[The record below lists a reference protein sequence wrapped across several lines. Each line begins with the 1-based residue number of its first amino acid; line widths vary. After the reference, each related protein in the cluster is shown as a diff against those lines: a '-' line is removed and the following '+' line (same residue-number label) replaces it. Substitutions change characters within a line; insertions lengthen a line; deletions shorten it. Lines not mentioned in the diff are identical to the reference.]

1 MDAARRK
8 RAGKALVVTLVV
20 VLLEFLAFASTIGIA
35 WDPLSVLANVVI
47 SLGIVFPF
55 GYFFLVVDEKIWRW
69 WRTRHPLPLPP
80 GPGSVDSF
88 RWTGRP
94 ARAKLRL
101 TGTMF
106 VVFAV
111 ILASLLLLPAPE
123 SSAFQYFRLVLIWVF
138 VVFLG
143 LFATG
148 TVFMMRN
155 MTIEVDER
163 GVLTRGMARADFSL
177 RWQEIGRIEFFSME
191 KLYPFAFSSRESGP
205 AMPPMRLYALLDL
218 DGKVVGHLQP
228 RILLRESAN
237 RLEAA
242 VVTNA
247 SRRGIPIVEVRW
259 RDSMRWRKRKA
270 PREREPRPT

>member
-1 MDAARRK
+1 M
-8 RAGKALVVTLVV
+8 
-20 VLLEFLAFASTIGIA
+20 
-35 WDPLSVLANVVI
+35 
-47 SLGIVFPF
+47 
-55 GYFFLVVDEKIWRW
+55 
-69 WRTRHPLPLPP
+69 
-80 GPGSVDSF
+80 
-88 RWTGRP
+88 
-94 ARAKLRL
+94 
-101 TGTMF
+101 MF
-106 VVFAV
+106 VVSAL
-111 ILASLLLLPAPE
+111 ILIYNLLLTTSV
-123 SSAFQYFRLVLIWVF
+123 SSVFEYLLIVLIWVF

-191 KLYPFAFSSRESGP
+191 KLYPFAFSTRESGP

-228 RILLRESAN
+228 RILLRESAH
-237 RLEAA
+237 RLETA

-247 SRRGIPIVEVRW
+247 SRHGIPTVEFRW
-259 RDSMRWRKRKA
+259 RDSMRWRKRQA
-270 PREREPRPT
+270 PQEREPRPT